1 MHHSTAVSLVL
12 LALLLGI
19 AAFVAGIVVV
29 VLRGLEFF
37 RTTRDFSG
45 ALAIELEVL
54 SNSLERLNSFQQPD
68 TAAVATA
75 FGRLESSR
83 QRLEILTGA
92 LGRVQRQWAGLFAVY
107 PRK

>member
-1 MHHSTAVSLVL
+1 VSLIL

-45 ALAIELEVL
+45 ALAIDLEVL
-54 SNSLERLNSFQQPD
+54 SNSLEKLNSFEPPD
-68 TAAVATA
+68 TGAVATA
-75 FGRLESSR
+75 FERLESSR

-92 LGRVQRQWAGLFAVY
+92 LRRVHQQWDSLLAIY

>member
-1 MHHSTAVSLVL
+1 MSLVL
-12 LALLLGI
+12 LALLAGI

-37 RTTRDFSG
+37 RITRDFSG

-54 SNSLERLNSFQQPD
+54 SNSLEKLNSFEPPN
-68 TAAVATA
+68 TGAVATA
-75 FGRLESSR
+75 FDRLDSSRRRLEV
-83 QRLEILTGA
+83 LTGA
-92 LGRVQRQWAGLFAVY
+92 LGRVQQQWASISAVY